1 MSSKMEVTIEKI
13 DIKID
18 ERGSVF
24 EPLNGKEVSD
34 QKNIHVVLTEPGYVR
49 GNHFHQKGKEILTV
63 KGPALIRV
71 RTQRGIEDIDV
82 LDRDVIKITIPP
94 GISHAI
100 KNTGDQVN
108 LLVAF
113 NSLEHDQDNPDVI
126 EDILI

>member
-1 MSSKMEVTIEKI
+1 MEVTIEKI

-24 EPLNGKEVSD
+24 EPLTGKEISGQRNV
-34 QKNIHVVLTEPGYVR
+34 HVVITEPGYVR

-63 KGPALIRV
+63 KGPALIRI
-71 RTQRGIEDIDV
+71 RNKKGIEDINVSDQ
-82 LDRDVIKITIPP
+82 DVIKITIPP

-113 NSLEHDQDNPDVI
+113 NSLEHDQDNPDAI